1 MSNII
6 IWDSQIL
13 PNKSTE
19 TTILWQQFCQIN
31 SDNQI
36 SLPEL
41 IEKNANKLKS
51 RYLTWVYDLSE
62 SKLDSLN
69 VVSALEIRQNFSYW
83 WMTPLA
89 EKLSFSKPTQ
99 ITDAIRL
106 MAFDDWNNSAQARS
120 IKLVSNNPRLVKALN
135 IYCKGRSINFE
146 WCKSHDRVDRQSLRS
161 RLSRNLP
168 GKVKVFI
175 WLLQYTLYTHPSR
188 KLDVSAWKNSKAKI
202 TFFSYFEPSID
213 TSKLNHKF
221 ESSYWGSLPNILQAA
236 DKPTNWL
243 HILADKSKLSS
254 SDSATRLIK
263 QIYNSNK
270 TNQNHI
276 LLDSFFD
283 STILVKTIK
292 DYLYL
297 QKQLRK
303 FEKVL
308 SQTQS
313 ENLQIWPFFK
323 DQYQSD
329 SRGVRTVENILNL
342 NLLERAC
349 ALLPRQD
356 TGVYLFEQQP
366 WEFALINSWR
376 SHNHGTLIGA
386 QHTTVLFWDLR
397 YFNDSRSYSNRS
409 LSRIPTPDQIGVN
422 GPISMI
428 TFLHAGYP
436 KNILISTEALRYEY
450 IEKCLKSMK
459 NRQISK
465 DLRILVLGDYSI
477 EDTNRQIRIL
487 EKAIGLLNF
496 NPVVIMR
503 PHPYSQFN
511 DRDFNFLKVT
521 KRTLPELLVNVDMV
535 YTSASTSA
543 AVDAYCM
550 GLPVVSTLD
559 PKKLNL
565 SPLRGIPGVIFV
577 DTPHKLARFIQHQ
590 YQGVAEPGERIEFF
604 NLDSKLRGWMGLF
617 EI

>member
-1 MSNII
+1 MKT
-6 IWDSQIL
+6 L
-13 PNKSTE
+13 
-19 TTILWQQFCQIN
+19 
-31 SDNQI
+31 
-36 SLPEL
+36 
-41 IEKNANKLKS
+41 
-51 RYLTWVYDLSE
+51 R
-62 SKLDSLN
+62 
-69 VVSALEIRQNFSYW
+69 
-83 WMTPLA
+83 
-89 EKLSFSKPTQ
+89 
-99 ITDAIRL
+99 
-106 MAFDDWNNSAQARS
+106 DW
-120 IKLVSNNPRLVKALN
+120 
-135 IYCKGRSINFE
+135 IYI
-146 WCKSHDRVDRQSLRS
+146 
-161 RLSRNLP
+161 
-168 GKVKVFI
+168 
-175 WLLQYTLYTHPSR
+175 
-188 KLDVSAWKNSKAKI
+188 
-202 TFFSYFEPSID
+202 
-213 TSKLNHKF
+213 
-221 ESSYWGSLPNILQAA
+221 
-236 DKPTNWL
+236 
-243 HILADKSKLSS
+243 
-254 SDSATRLIK
+254 
-263 QIYNSNK
+263 
-270 TNQNHI
+270 
-276 LLDSFFD
+276 
-283 STILVKTIK
+283 
-292 DYLYL
+292 

-303 FEKVL
+303 VEKVL

-313 ENLQIWPFFK
+313 ENLQIWPLFR
-323 DQYQSD
+323 DQYRTAFQA
-329 SRGVRTVENILNL
+329 VRTVENILNL

-422 GPISMI
+422 GPISML

-459 NRQISK
+459 NRQINR
-465 DLRILVLGDYSI
+465 DLKILVLGDYSI
-477 EDTNRQIRIL
+477 EDTNHQIRIL

-511 DRDFNFLKVT
+511 DRDFNFLEVT

-604 NLDSKLRGWMGLF
+604 NLDSKLRRWMGLF